1 MSKIAE
7 TNGKIAQKVVG
18 GYKKI
23 ETGVVDGYKKIET
36 GVVEGFEKV
45 TDKCVDVLFAKEGE
59 STEDVRARLSGKK
72 NKTGA
77 E

>member
-1 MSKIAE
+1 MSKIAD
-7 TNGKIAQKVVG
+7 TNEKIAQKVVE

-45 TDKCVDVLFAKEGE
+45 TDKCVDELFAKEGE
-59 STEDVRARLSGKK
+59 STEDAKARLSGKK
-72 NKTGA
+72 NKTDA